1 MEYKALPFS
10 SVWENG
16 IFNLPIKVVDEYLKL
31 ASEYQLKALLYI
43 FRNNGQA
50 ETAEIAKAL
59 GQTIAD
65 TDNLLEFW
73 VEEGIISKNGEIVE
87 NTKIPQA
94 TAPAETE
101 EPAEPETEQPAETK
115 EGGEA

>member
-16 IFNLPIKVVDEYLKL
+16 IFNLPTKLVDEYLKL

-50 ETAEIAKAL
+50 STNALSLKKSYRKAMSKKKK
-59 GQTIAD
+59 T
-65 TDNLLEFW
+65 LLLKKQFQPLPYHQ
-73 VEEGIISKNGEIVE
+73 
-87 NTKIPQA
+87 KI
-94 TAPAETE
+94 
-101 EPAEPETEQPAETK
+101 
-115 EGGEA
+115 

>member
-43 FRNNGQA
+43 FRNNGRLKLPKLPKHSARQLP
-50 ETAEIAKAL
+50 I
-59 GQTIAD
+59 QTICLNFGLRKA
-65 TDNLLEFW
+65 
-73 VEEGIISKNGEIVE
+73 
-87 NTKIPQA
+87 
-94 TAPAETE
+94 
-101 EPAEPETEQPAETK
+101 
-115 EGGEA
+115 